1 MTARLGAMVA
11 EQLPASEGAMGAMF
25 KGVER
30 DRGIAHLHDVRGHTF
45 RPKALVGRIEALLV
59 QSGDGAAP
67 AVGTILRRGVKLLT
81 WTRARGL
88 PNSISADN
96 DLPRCRNHLSIDG
109 GQIESEGDV
118 AVFID
123 VGEVASHSSCQVP

>member
-1 MTARLGAMVA
+1 MVA

-45 RPKALVGRIEALLV
+45 RPKALVGRIEALLG

-67 AVGTILRRGVKLLT
+67 AVGTILKRV
-81 WTRARGL
+81 
-88 PNSISADN
+88 
-96 DLPRCRNHLSIDG
+96 
-109 GQIESEGDV
+109 GQTPSKDQTNRWCAKFSFG
-118 AVFID
+118 
-123 VGEVASHSSCQVP
+123 